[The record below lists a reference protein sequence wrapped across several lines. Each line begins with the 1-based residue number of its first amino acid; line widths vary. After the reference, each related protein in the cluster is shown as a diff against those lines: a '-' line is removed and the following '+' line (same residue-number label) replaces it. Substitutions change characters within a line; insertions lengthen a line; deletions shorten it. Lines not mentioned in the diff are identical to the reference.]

1 MKAIRLEAHGG
12 PEQLK
17 LHDVPEPI
25 PGPDEALV
33 EVGAA
38 GVNFMDIGVRTGQL
52 WRHLTPPFVPGVEG
66 AGRVIALGEGVTTLS
81 VGQRV
86 SWVYVP
92 GSYAERIV
100 ADADELVPV
109 RDAIDDEAAAGLMMQ
124 GVSAHHFVT
133 GFYAVKPGDVAL
145 VHAASGGVGLMLTQM
160 IKLLG
165 GRVIARVS
173 TEDKAEIAHEAGADH
188 VIVESGGTFATR
200 VLQLTNGQG
209 VHVVY
214 DGSGAVTFDD
224 SLASLRRHGVLAY
237 YGPVLG
243 SPKPINI
250 ATLPRSVLIGFPTFM
265 DHVPGRAALL
275 SCTRQL
281 FDWVESRR
289 LKVNIGQRYPLAN
302 AAQAHSDIAS
312 RRTTGKLLLIPKPP
326 P

>member
-12 PEQLK
+12 PEHLK

-33 EVGAA
+33 QVSAA

-66 AGRVIALGEGVTTLS
+66 AGCVIAFGEGVETLS

-100 ADADELVPV
+100 ADADTLVPV
-109 RDAIDDEAAAGLMMQ
+109 PDAVDDEAAAGLMMQ
-124 GVSAHHFVT
+124 GVSAHHFAT
-133 GFYAVKPGDVAL
+133 GFYAVKPGDVVL

-173 TEDKAEIAHEAGADH
+173 TEDKAEIAHAAGADH
-188 VIVESGGTFATR
+188 VIVENGGTFAKR
-200 VLQLTNGQG
+200 VLQLTDGEG

-243 SPKPINI
+243 SPKPIDI

-265 DHVPGRAALL
+265 DHVPTSEALL
-275 SCTRQL
+275 GCCRQL
-281 FDWVESRR
+281 FEWVESGQ
-289 LKVNIGQRYPLAN
+289 LKVNIGQRYPLAD
-302 AAQAHSDIAS
+302 AAQAHTEIAA
-312 RRTTGKLLLIPKPP
+312 RRTTGKLLLIP
-326 P
+326 

>member
-12 PEQLK
+12 PEHLK

-33 EVGAA
+33 QVSAA

-66 AGRVIALGEGVTTLS
+66 AGCVIAFGEGVETLS

-100 ADADELVPV
+100 ADADALVPV
-109 RDAIDDEAAAGLMMQ
+109 PDAVDDEAAAGLMMQ
-124 GVSAHHFVT
+124 GVSAHHFAT

-160 IKLLG
+160 IKLRG

-173 TEDKAEIAHEAGADH
+173 REDKAEIARAAGADH
-188 VIVESGGTFATR
+188 IIVESGGTFATR
-200 VLQLTNGQG
+200 VLQLTDGQG
-209 VHVVY
+209 VNVVY

-250 ATLPRSVLIGFPTFM
+250 ATLPRSVLIGFPTSIPTKNGITASISIGSARRSNGSA
-265 DHVPGRAALL
+265 VSCSATILRSICLGR
-275 SCTRQL
+275 
-281 FDWVESRR
+281 
-289 LKVNIGQRYPLAN
+289 LA
-302 AAQAHSDIAS
+302 
-312 RRTTGKLLLIPKPP
+312 
-326 P
+326 